1 MLLLTIEFDECTLLI
16 TQVKLEKD
24 AVFGIGGST
33 GGKGQFA
40 GVLLDSKNQTFTV
53 GNESGPAAFAVG
65 AFHKVEVILTKAGVS
80 ATLDGKAL
88 VGKKPPGPT
97 PAPPPPPGPCPS
109 WCKGCQGGGVE
120 CCANPGGRL
129 VHGPDRGEVYPYYG
143 KPCVQQSDCG
153 KCASDGTCICGKI
166 ASNLSASCCKSAK
179 GINKLINDGFFIQMS
194 LDRYVMADVD
204 NFQLTA

>member
-1 MLLLTIEFDECTLLI
+1 MLLSTIEFDECTLLI

-24 AVFGIGGST
+24 TVFGIGGST

-40 GVLLDSKNQTFTV
+40 GVLLDSKNKTFTV

-65 AFHKVEVILTKAGVS
+65 AFHKVEVALTEAGVS

-88 VGKKPPGPT
+88 GKST
-97 PAPPPPPGPCPS
+97 
-109 WCKGCQGGGVE
+109 
-120 CCANPGGRL
+120 
-129 VHGPDRGEVYPYYG
+129 
-143 KPCVQQSDCG
+143 
-153 KCASDGTCICGKI
+153 
-166 ASNLSASCCKSAK
+166 K
-179 GINKLINDGFFIQMS
+179 GIGDGFFIEMS